1 MRIILSYII
10 NFNKEA
16 LKDTEQAYEK
26 VKFTPEQS
34 KLIQELSNFL
44 YEIIKIPG
52 LALKGTTWKA
62 LREWLIK
69 NKKNIAEIGDMPIEE
84 KLNAIKEIFCIGNRI
99 LKGMLKHPKDKNGII
114 IDIAFEK
121 AFKNFLNYTIKN
133 KDDERVILF

>member
-10 NFNKEA
+10 SFNKEA
-16 LKDTEQAYEK
+16 LKNTEQAYEK

-44 YEIIKIPG
+44 YEIIKISE

-69 NKKNIAEIGDMPIEE
+69 NKKTIAEIADMPIE
-84 KLNAIKEIFCIGNRI
+84 KRLNAIKEIFCIGNRI
-99 LKGMLKHPKDKNGII
+99 LKGMLKQPKDKNGII

-121 AFKNFLNYTIKN
+121 AFKHFLNYNNKN
-133 KDDERVILF
+133 HP